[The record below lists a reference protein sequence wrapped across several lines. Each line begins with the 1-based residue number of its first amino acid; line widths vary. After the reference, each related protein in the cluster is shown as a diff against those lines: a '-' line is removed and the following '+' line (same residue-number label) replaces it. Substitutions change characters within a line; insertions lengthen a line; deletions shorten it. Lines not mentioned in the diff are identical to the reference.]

1 MRRSLLI
8 LLLAFT
14 AVSGI
19 AEAGPPYA
27 SDDPEPTDF
36 KHFEIYLFANG
47 TNTRDGSGGAYG
59 IDFNYGATPNLQL
72 TAVFPVEY
80 DNPRGASSL
89 TGLGNIELAAKY
101 RFRHETDDGW
111 DVAVFPRVFL
121 PSASAQVGER
131 HFSLLVPLWLG
142 KDWGRWST
150 FGGGGCV
157 FGRGGESQDYCL
169 AGWALTRAVARNLSW
184 ARKSSIKHRTRAGA
198 TPRQASAP
206 DCSTTLTKTITCWL
220 MPARAC
226 KTPRRRAGIRGTHR
240 FSGRFEKP
248 KSPGSGTNQTGT
260 RVP

>member
-1 MRRSLLI
+1 
-8 LLLAFT
+8 LLLALT

-19 AEAGPPYA
+19 AEAGPPYQ

-36 KHFEIYLFANG
+36 KHFEIYLFTNG
-47 TNTRDGSGGAYG
+47 ASIRDGSGGAFG
-59 IDFNYGATPNLQL
+59 VDFNYGATPNLQL

-80 DNPRGASSL
+80 DHPSGANSL

-101 RFRHETDDGW
+101 RFLHQADVGW

-157 FGRGGESQDYCL
+157 IGRSGESQNYCL
-169 AGWALTRAVARNLSW
+169 AGWALTRAVARNLKLGAEIVHQTPDTRGGHASTGVGAGLLYDLNDNFHLLAYAGPGLQNAAETGRYSW
-184 ARKSSIKHRTRAGA
+184 YASILWT
-198 TPRQASAP
+198 
-206 DCSTTLTKTITCWL
+206 
-220 MPARAC
+220 
-226 KTPRRRAGIRGTHR
+226 
-240 FSGRFEKP
+240 F
-248 KSPGSGTNQTGT
+248 
-260 RVP
+260 